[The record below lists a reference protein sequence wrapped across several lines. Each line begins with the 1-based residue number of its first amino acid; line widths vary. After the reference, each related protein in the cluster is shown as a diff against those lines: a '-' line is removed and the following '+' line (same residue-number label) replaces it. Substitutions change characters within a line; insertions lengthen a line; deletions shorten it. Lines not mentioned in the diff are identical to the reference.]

1 MNERKQHA
9 TGNMTANGTET
20 ETKKTAK
27 SRNRNRNQKH
37 NKNKIVTEIEHRNP
51 YRGTERQA
59 IGKGR
64 GRRCRIHP
72 PEPMTYLRTY
82 QSLRVLGLSSR
93 TQDVLAGD
101 RCTLCDHWLTPPNA
115 TNAIN
120 APMPPQIPTVSY
132 PIKPPVK
139 THMRVASQG
148 GTLLVL
154 EPLDEGKT
162 TEPFHQSTD
171 RLPQVPDCPRGG

>member
-1 MNERKQHA
+1 MNEREQRA
-9 TGNMTANGTET
+9 TSNMTANRTGTET
-20 ETKKTAK
+20 KNTAK
-27 SRNRNRNQKH
+27 SQNRNQNPKH
-37 NKNKIVTEIEHRNP
+37 NQNEIVTETEHRNP
-51 YRGTERQA
+51 YPVTERQA
-59 IGKGR
+59 VGKGR
-64 GRRCRIHP
+64 GRRCRIYP

-101 RCTLCDHWLTPPNA
+101 RCTLFNHWLTPPNA

-132 PIKPPVK
+132 PMKPPVK

-148 GTLLVL
+148 GH
-154 EPLDEGKT
+154 PAR
-162 TEPFHQSTD
+162 P
-171 RLPQVPDCPRGG
+171 